1 MIPEIKEA
9 DKIIDEMNGATYEKA
24 EMLRTKLEK
33 CTSSFSDMR
42 VDGSSKIHNRDLK
55 IYFDKKYFHLTNAQ
69 LELKWGLSKRHINRV
84 CKKIEKNK

>member
-42 VDGSSKIHNRDLK
+42 VDGVLK
-55 IYFDKKYFHLTNAQ
+55 YI
-69 LELKWGLSKRHINRV
+69 
-84 CKKIEKNK
+84 